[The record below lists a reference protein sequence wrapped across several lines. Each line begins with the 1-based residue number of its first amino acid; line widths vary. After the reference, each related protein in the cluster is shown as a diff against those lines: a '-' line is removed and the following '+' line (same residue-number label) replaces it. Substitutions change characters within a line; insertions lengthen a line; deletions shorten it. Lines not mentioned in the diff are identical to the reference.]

1 MENPIK
7 TKKPPVKRKKL
18 GEILVQAGLI
28 DLKTLSNALDVQ
40 KIQKKKIGRI
50 LIDMGVVDDVE
61 IANALAGQLKIP
73 FVRLQKKKLPDEV
86 ISLLTPEIAEKH
98 LVIPIKKIEKG
109 LIVAMANPLDQYA
122 IDDLR
127 FFTRMSV
134 VAVVAPER
142 DILEA
147 TEKYYPKRDIEKD
160 LGYEPGAEESLE
172 IIQRKEP
179 DDTDG
184 RDLLDLAGLPPV
196 VRFANAIIADAIR
209 LKASDI
215 HIEPQKEKVIIRCR
229 VDGIMDE
236 NMRTDKHVHA
246 PLVSRIKIIS
256 NLDITIRRKPQD
268 GKAQVIYG
276 GKGFDLRVSTIPTS
290 EGEKV
295 TIRILNPATAE
306 MAPKDLGFSDKDLK
320 DLTDAISVPQGIVLV
335 TGPTGSGKSSTLYA
349 CLNKLNT
356 PEVNIVT
363 VEDPVEF
370 DVRGIN
376 QVQINPKAGI
386 TFAAGLRS
394 ILRQDPDIVMVGE
407 IRDSETASI
416 AFQAAQT
423 GHLVLS
429 TLHTNDAPSAV
440 TRLLDLGIEDYLI
453 SASLI
458 AVLGQR
464 LVRRVCKE
472 CKVPNALSPQIMKRI
487 RPYIDGDKEPVFWK
501 GEGCE
506 ACQNNGYSGRMALY
520 EILMMTRSLKELL
533 KPNVPALE
541 IKSVAQSEGFQTM
554 TMDGIQKAMQ
564 GLTSIDEVF
573 RVAPPDIKTEPGTRV
588 EAASVERHEA
598 EGIPRSP
605 VDKTF
610 VQDMIGQEVTQL
622 EERPPFTSDELMPFA
637 TEKPNILVA
646 DDNRITL
653 KVLCKTLESENYQ
666 VFAAENGLDAL
677 ELVSR
682 EKPDLIVTDYN
693 MPRMDG
699 MMFIK
704 KLKSQLATRY
714 VPIIMLTGK
723 GEVESEVEVINA
735 GADDY
740 LVKPV
745 NPKRFLARVHR
756 LLKRPCMNEM

>member
-1 MENPIK
+1 MEKPIK
-7 TKKPPVKRKKL
+7 TEKPPVKRKKL

-28 DLKTLSNALDVQ
+28 DLQTLSNALDVQ
-40 KIQKKKIGRI
+40 KNQKKKIGQT
-50 LIDMGVVDDVE
+50 LIDMGVVDDVGV
-61 IANALAGQLKIP
+61 ANALSSQLKIS
-73 FVRLQKKKLPDEV
+73 FVRLENKEFPDEV
-86 ISLLTPEIAEKH
+86 ISLLTPEIVEKH

-109 LIVAMANPLDQYA
+109 LIVAMVDPLDQYA
-122 IDDLR
+122 IDDLQ
-127 FFTRMSV
+127 FFTLMSV
-134 VAVVAPER
+134 SVVVAPQR
-142 DILEA
+142 DIMEVI
-147 TEKYYPKRDIEKD
+147 EEYYTKPDIEKD
-160 LGYEPGAEESLE
+160 LGYEPGAEEPLE
-172 IIQRKEP
+172 IIQRKES
-179 DDTDG
+179 DDKDD

-196 VRFANAIIADAIR
+196 VQLTNAIIADAIK

-215 HIEPQKEKVIIRCR
+215 HIEPQKNKVIIRCR

-236 NMRTDKHVHA
+236 TMKTDKHDHA

-256 NLDITIRRKPQD
+256 NLDISIRRKPQD

-276 GKGFDLRVSTIPTS
+276 DKKYDLRVSTIPTS

-295 TIRILNPATAE
+295 TIRILNPDAAE
-306 MAPKDLGFSDKDLK
+306 MTPKELGFSDKDLK
-320 DLTDAISVPQGIVLV
+320 NLTDAISMPQGIILV

-356 PEVNIVT
+356 PKVNIVT

-386 TFAAGLRS
+386 NFAAGLRS
-394 ILRQDPDIVMVGE
+394 ILRQDPDVVMVGE
-407 IRDSETASI
+407 IRDSETATI

-440 TRLLDLGIEDYLI
+440 TRLLDLGIDDYLI
-453 SASLI
+453 SASLV

-464 LVRRVCKE
+464 LVRRICKE
-472 CKVPNALSPQIMKRI
+472 CKVSDTPTPQIMKRI
-487 RPYIDGDKEPVFWK
+487 SPYIDGNKEPTFWK
-501 GEGCE
+501 GNGCE
-506 ACQNNGYSGRMALY
+506 ACQDKGYSGRMALY
-520 EILMMTRSLKELL
+520 EILMVTQSLKKLL
-533 KPNVPALE
+533 RPNVSALE
-541 IKSVAQSEGFQTM
+541 IKIAAQSEGFQTM
-554 TMDGIQKAMQ
+554 TMDGIKKATQ

-573 RVAPPDIKTEPGTRV
+573 RVAPPDIKAMPGPKAVPVR
-588 EAASVERHEA
+588 RHEA
-598 EGIPRSP
+598 QGITSRLA

-610 VQDMIGQEVTQL
+610 VQETIGREETQP
-622 EERPPFTSDELMPFA
+622 EERSPFTSDERPSFA
-637 TEKPNILVA
+637 AEKPKILVA

-653 KVLCKTLESENYQ
+653 KVLCKTLKSENYQ

-677 ELVSR
+677 EIVSGK
-682 EKPDLIVTDYN
+682 KPDLIVTDYN
-693 MPRMDG
+693 MPLMDG

-704 KLKSQLATRY
+704 KLKSQLSTRY

-723 GEVESEVEVINA
+723 DEVESEVEVINA

-756 LLKRPCMNEM
+756 LLKKPHIDEM